1 MNTEP
6 PISRHE
12 FYDSFHGK
20 VSSCQG
26 ILFSES
32 SLECECGF
40 YDAVDRTP
48 QRIKLSNQASQEK
61 RYQVWGIVAREKK
74 SRLRMITYVVLTSI
88 PGYIFFFLWLFA
100 WDHESLQDA
109 SSLLVLIPSFWAILF
124 PALMV

>member
-74 SRLRMITYVVLTSI
+74 SRLRMIIYVVLTSI

-100 WDHESLQDA
+100 
-109 SSLLVLIPSFWAILF
+109 
-124 PALMV
+124 